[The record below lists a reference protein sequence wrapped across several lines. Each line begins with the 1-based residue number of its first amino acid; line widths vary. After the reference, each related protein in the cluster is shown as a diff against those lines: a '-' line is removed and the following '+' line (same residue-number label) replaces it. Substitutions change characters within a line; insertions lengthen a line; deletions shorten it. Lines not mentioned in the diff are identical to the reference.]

1 MNNSKYHRASYFSP
15 SGRLGGASRVGGR
28 LLIQNISKSYAKT
41 EALKDISFDVKKG
54 ELFGLIGPD
63 GAGKTTLMRILMTL
77 LVPDSGEA
85 KMAGFDVVKDYKK
98 IRGIVG
104 YMPGRF
110 SLYQDLTVEENL
122 AFFATVFGTTVA
134 ENYELIKDIYVQI
147 EPFKNRLAGKLSG
160 GMKQKL
166 ALSCAL
172 IHKPEILVLDE
183 PTTGVD
189 AVSRKEFWEMLK
201 KLQKQG
207 ITILVSTPY
216 MDEAGLC
223 DRVALMQKGK
233 ILRVD
238 TPARIVESHDRV
250 LLAAR
255 SADMPRLINDLRA
268 LEKVDTAYAF
278 GQFMH
283 VTPKENEME
292 AVELERYLMEKQHDK
307 LQVFEIAPGIEDV
320 FMALMPAGS
329 EL

>member
-1 MNNSKYHRASYFSP
+1 MNFRMIK
-15 SGRLGGASRVGGR
+15 
-28 LLIQNISKSYAKT
+28 IENISKSYKDV
-41 EALKDISFDVKKG
+41 EALKNISFEVKNG

-77 LVPDSGEA
+77 LLPDSGQA
-85 KMAGFDVVKDYKK
+85 KMAGLDVVKDYKK

-122 AFFATVFGTTVA
+122 EFFATVFGTTIA
-134 ENYELIKDIYVQI
+134 ENYELIKDIYIQI

-172 IHKPEILVLDE
+172 IHKPEILMLDE

-216 MDEAGLC
+216 MDEASLC
-223 DRVALMQKGK
+223 DKVALMQKGK
-233 ILRVD
+233 ILSID
-238 TPARIVESHDRV
+238 TPAAIVENHNRT

-255 SADMPRLINDLRA
+255 SDDMPRLINDLRA
-268 LEKVDTAYAF
+268 WEKVDTAYAF

-283 VTPKENEME
+283 ITPKDDSME
-292 AVELERYLMEKQHDK
+292 AVELEQYLMGKQHKK

-320 FMALMPAGS
+320 FMALMVES
-329 EL
+329 DQSQSQSQSQ

>member
-1 MNNSKYHRASYFSP
+1 MIKAT
-15 SGRLGGASRVGGR
+15 
-28 LLIQNISKSYAKT
+28 NISKSYKDV
-41 EALKDISFDVKKG
+41 EALRGISFSVEKG

-77 LVPDSGEA
+77 LLQDEGKAE
-85 KMAGFDVVKDYKK
+85 MGGLDVISDYKK
-98 IRGIVG
+98 IRRMVG

-122 AFFATVFGTTVA
+122 EFFATVFGTTID
-134 ENYELIKDIYVQI
+134 ENYELIKDIYIQI
-147 EPFKNRLAGKLSG
+147 EPFKNRRAGKLSG

-223 DRVALMQKGK
+223 DRVALMQKGE
-233 ILRVD
+233 ILSVD
-238 TPARIVESHDRV
+238 TPARIVENYTRK

-255 SADMPRLINDLRA
+255 SKDMHLLIKDLRDWD
-268 LEKVDTAYAF
+268 KVDTAYAF

-283 VTPKENEME
+283 VTPKDDEME
-292 AVELERYLMEKQHDK
+292 VVELEQYLMTKNHNK
-307 LQVFEIAPGIEDV
+307 IQVFEINPGIEDV
-320 FMALMPAGS
+320 FMDLMS
-329 EL
+329 ESCE